1 MLIAGLT
8 IAQIIAD
15 IGITSFMTQ
24 AINTLMKPT
33 ALNTAH
39 KICLVIGEAALIGMV
54 CDKCN
59 DSMEKGMDELVE
71 LYKMVHGNEVK

>member
-1 MLIAGLT
+1 MLTAGLT

-15 IGITSFMTQ
+15 IGITSFMAQ
-24 AINTLMKPT
+24 AMNRIVQPAT
-33 ALNTAH
+33 LNTAH
-39 KICLVIGEAALIGMV
+39 KLCLVIGEAALIGMV

>member
-1 MLIAGLT
+1 MLTAGLT

-24 AINTLMKPT
+24 AISRLVQPT
-33 ALNTAH
+33 SLNAAH
-39 KICLVIGEAALIGMV
+39 KFCLIIGEAALIGMV